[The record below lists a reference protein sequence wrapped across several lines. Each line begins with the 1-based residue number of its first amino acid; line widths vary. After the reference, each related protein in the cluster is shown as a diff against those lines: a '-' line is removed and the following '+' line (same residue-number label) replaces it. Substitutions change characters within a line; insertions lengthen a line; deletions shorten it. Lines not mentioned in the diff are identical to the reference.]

1 MIPAVAA
8 PPDRLSAHDHAAV
21 FTAAFP
27 KSGQPGDEG
36 GRQGLVRIV
45 SKAAHPPIG
54 IGRGLSGAQL
64 PPAAPEFGDMLVADL
79 PGLQR
84 SREGFLIELW
94 IGARPRY
101 RPYVDNEVDAG
112 LP

>member
-8 PPDRLSAHDHAAV
+8 PPDRLSAHDHRSLL
-21 FTAAFP
+21 TASFP
-27 KSGQPGDEG
+27 EPRQAG
-36 GRQGLVRIV
+36 GKGCSQGVIRIV
-45 SKAAHPPIG
+45 PKAAHPPIG